1 MNNFLFVVGLL
12 FLVVSYFGSLLVDM
26 NGVEVDRLE
35 DGVYFV
41 VTLKF
46 YFVKRYNH
54 GS

>member
-1 MNNFLFVVGLL
+1 M
-12 FLVVSYFGSLLVDM
+12 VVSHFGSLLVDM

-35 DGVYFV
+35 DEVDFV

-46 YFVKRYNH
+46 YLVKRYNR